1 MIYNILLLIILIL
14 INGVLSASELAFL
27 SIEKFELDKMV
38 RKRKKNA
45 KKIRKILEDPNNFL
59 STIQVGITLAGF
71 LSSAFAASF
80 FAKEIMKLGFLIINP
95 NFTEMFLVVIITIIL
110 SYFTLVFGELVPKKI
125 ALSNPFMVA
134 SFSVDLIRFMQIIF
148 YPLIKMLSFSTS
160 IICKILNIKEK
171 ENDFT
176 EEDIKRIILTGT
188 RDGIIEKKEQEY
200 IFNIFKFNDTTVD
213 KVMTP
218 RDKCELIN
226 VNMNFKT
233 LLNKLKKTKFT
244 RYPVYEK
251 TTDNI
256 IGIFNVKDYIMY
268 KKDHDDFNLKK
279 ILFSVKKFEYDEKI
293 DDVFAT
299 MQKEHVKMAIVVKD
313 KKFIG
318 IITLE
323 DAIEEILGN
332 IYDEYYEEDDN

>member
-80 FAKEIMKLGFLIINP
+80 FAEEIMKLGFLIINP

-110 SYFTLVFGELVPKKI
+110 SYFTLVFGELVPKKN

-268 KKDHDDFNLKK
+268 KKDHDDFNLKNL
-279 ILFSVKKFEYDEKI
+279 LFSVKKFEYDEKI

-299 MQKEHVKMAIVVKD
+299 MQKEHVKMAIVVKE

-332 IYDEYYEEDDN
+332 IYDEYYEEDDK

>member
-1 MIYNILLLIILIL
+1 MIISIILLIILIL
-14 INGVLSASELAFL
+14 LNGILSASEIAFL

-45 KKIRKILEDPNNFL
+45 KKIRKVLEDPSSFL

-71 LSSAFAASF
+71 LSSAFAAST
-80 FAKEIMKLGFLIINP
+80 FADKIMESGFIVINAG
-95 NFTEMFLVVIITIIL
+95 FTNAFLVIFITIIL

-125 ALSNPFMVA
+125 ALANPFKVA
-134 SFSVDLIRFMQIIF
+134 YFSVTLVNIMQVIF
-148 YPLIKMLSFSTS
+148 YPLIKLLSISTNV
-160 IICKILNIKEK
+160 ICKILKIEEK

-218 RDKCELIN
+218 KEDCELIN
-226 VNMNFKT
+226 VNIKFGA
-233 LLNKLKKTKFT
+233 LLKKLKKTKFT
-244 RYPVYEK
+244 RYPVYDGN
-251 TTDNI
+251 TNNI

-268 KKDHDDFNLKK
+268 KKDNDDFDLKK
-279 ILFSVKKFEYDEKI
+279 LLFKVKKFDYDEKI
-293 DDVFAT
+293 DEVFAS
-299 MQKEHVKMAIVVKD
+299 MQKEHVKMAIVVKN
-313 KKFIG
+313 KEFIG
-318 IITLE
+318 VVTLE

-332 IYDEYYEEDDN
+332 IYEEYYEEDDK

>member
-1 MIYNILLLIILIL
+1 MIVNILLLIILIGV
-14 INGVLSASELAFL
+14 NGILSSSELAFL
-27 SIEKFELDKMV
+27 SLEKFEVDKLV

-45 KKIRKILEDPNNFL
+45 KKIREVLEDPNKFL

-71 LSSAFAASF
+71 LSSAVAASY
-80 FAKEIMKLGFLIINP
+80 FAEEIMKIGFLVISSS
-95 NFTEMFLVVIITIIL
+95 FTEVFLVVLITVVL

-125 ALSNPFMVA
+125 ALANPYKVA
-134 SFSVDLIRFMQIIF
+134 ALSVNLISFMQIIF
-148 YPLIKMLSFSTS
+148 YPLIKLLSSSTNL
-160 IICKILNIKEK
+160 ICKLLDIEEK

-188 RDGIIEKKEQEY
+188 KDGIIEKKEQEY

-218 RDKCELIN
+218 KEDCELIN
-226 VNMNFKT
+226 VNTKFSS
-233 LLNKLKKTKFT
+233 LLSKLKKTKYT
-244 RYPVYEK
+244 RYPVYEGD
-251 TTDNI
+251 TNNI

-268 KKDHDDFNLKK
+268 KKDHDDFNLKNL
-279 ILFSVKKFEYDEKI
+279 LFNVKKFDYDEKI

-299 MQKEHVKMAIVVKD
+299 MQKEHIQMAIVVKD

-318 IITLE
+318 VVTLE
-323 DAIEEILGN
+323 DAVEEILGN
-332 IYDEYYEEDDN
+332 IYDEYYEDE

>member
-1 MIYNILLLIILIL
+1 MMINILLLVILVL
-14 INGVLSASELAFL
+14 LNGILSASEIAFI

-45 KKIRKILEDPNNFL
+45 KKIRKVLEDPSNFL
-59 STIQVGITLAGF
+59 STIQIGITLAGF
-71 LSSAFAASF
+71 LSSAFAAST
-80 FAKEIMKLGFLIINP
+80 FAEKIMDTGFKIISTG
-95 NFTEMFLVVIITIIL
+95 FTNAFLVVVITIIL

-125 ALSNPFMVA
+125 ALSNPFRVA
-134 SFSVDLIRFMQIIF
+134 SFTVNLINVMQVIF
-148 YPLIKMLSFSTS
+148 FPLIKLLSVSTN
-160 IICKILNIKEK
+160 IICKILKIEEK
-171 ENDFT
+171 EEDFT

-218 RDKCELIN
+218 KENCELIN
-226 VNMNFKT
+226 VNTKFGT
-233 LLNKLKKTKFT
+233 LIKKLKKTKFT
-244 RYPVYEK
+244 RYPVYEHD
-251 TTDNI
+251 TDNI

-268 KKDHDDFNLKK
+268 KKDNSDFNLRNL
-279 ILFSVKKFEYDEKI
+279 LFKVKKFNYDEKI

-299 MQKEHVKMAIVVKD
+299 MQKEHVKMALVVKNNL
-313 KKFIG
+313 FIG
-318 IITLE
+318 IVTLE

-332 IYDEYYEEDDN
+332 IYDEYYEDDE